1 MKRNFLLLLLLLAI
15 SKVYS
20 KQVLSDN
27 DNGSS
32 FFSKDRLELLNTV
45 TSEDFFHKVL
55 NKRDGDTFVK
65 RELQSNKKFIRK
77 MQLLRIAS
85 VSTRERSFQ
94 SLITNH

>member
-20 KQVLSDN
+20 KQFLSDN
-27 DNGSS
+27 DNGTS
-32 FFSKDRLELLNTV
+32 FFSKESLELLNIV

-65 RELQSNKKFIRK
+65 RELQSKPGLY
-77 MQLLRIAS
+77 QLQTYCHPEWWDAC
-85 VSTRERSFQ
+85 
-94 SLITNH
+94 N